1 MGEVKEV
8 VEIGQGGFARV
19 FKCRIEIEIERV
31 AWSIFNIAEGLKY
44 AHKQKIIHR
53 DLKPQNIL
61 LSQGIPKISDWG
73 LSKVLAESTTSTTTA
88 FTPYYASPEQISG
101 DFKDERT
108 DIFQLGI
115 IFYELVIGE
124 LPFKGDNLVEIGMA
138 IATKQPALPSEIN
151 PEAKEVE
158 EIIMKCLEKDK
169 EKRYQSVKELQK
181 DLAEYLKIEYSKSLR
196 ESLSRK
202 DFSRSGYYCGELLL
216 INMKLGSAEALK
228 YALDYKKY
236 VGKEFK
242 KEAEKICE
250 HLKYCLENNIE
261 ISEEFVKKASVF
273 VHQVR
278 MG

>member
-19 FKCRIEIEIERV
+19 FKCRIEVER
-31 AWSIFNIAEGLKY
+31 ATWLIFNIAEGLKY
-44 AHKQKIIHR
+44 AHKLKIIHR
-53 DLKPQNIL
+53 DLKPHNIL

-115 IFYELVIGE
+115 IFYELVTGE

-158 EIIMKCLEKDK
+158 NIIMKCLEKDK
-169 EKRYQSVKELQK
+169 EKRYQSVKELQE
-181 DLAEYLKIEYSKSLR
+181 DLADYLKIEYTKSLR
-196 ESLSRK
+196 ESINKKRFLK
-202 DFSRSGYYCGELLL
+202 VWLLL
-216 INMKLGSAEALK
+216 WRASAYKPETWFGRGS
-228 YALDYKKY
+228 
-236 VGKEFK
+236 
-242 KEAEKICE
+242 
-250 HLKYCLENNIE
+250 
-261 ISEEFVKKASVF
+261 SEVCF
-273 VHQVR
+273 
-278 MG
+278 GL